1 MKLYPTTMSTR
12 RLGCARQMT
21 CAAALLLCR
30 ALVIIALSE
39 RLLAVG
45 AGSGGGSGGS
55 GGAGGSIGN
64 NVDSEDPE
72 FTDVIDNI
80 TVPAGRNVKLACSVK
95 NLGSYKVAWMHFE
108 QSAILTVHNHV
119 ITRNPRISVT
129 HDKHDK
135 HRTWFLHIN
144 NIQEEDKGRYMCQIN
159 TVTAKTQY
167 GFVKVVVPPN
177 IDDALT
183 SSDVIVREGD
193 NVTLRCKAK
202 GSPEP
207 SIRWRRDD
215 GNKIVINKTMEVLE
229 VDGEALELER
239 ISRLHMGAYLCIA
252 TNGVPP
258 SVSKRIKV
266 SVDFSPMVWIPHQ
279 LVGIPM
285 YFNVTLECFIE
296 ANPTSLNY
304 WTRENDQMITESAK
318 YKTETLPGNPSY
330 KATMRLTITNIQ
342 KSDYG
347 SYKCVAKNPRGEM
360 DGTIK
365 LYMSS
370 PPTTLPPPTTT
381 TTRRTTIAPAWDSF
395 STPIYGM
402 MPTNSVIV
410 IDKMGTKYQS
420 NLNEIGKSEQK
431 LTGENPKGYDWS
443 KDKSAAARM
452 QLWLPHAACGN
463 SNKLTYA
470 QRICCNYAMLIAL
483 LGMLLT
489 TWLQTAMIGT
499 TIIMTATKT
508 TAKEAVV
515 AAIVD
520 AASATAAD
528 SATNRKAV
536 SASTTAITKETATT
550 TATATPATVVLSA
563 EAFKTIRKEFT
574 TNEHTPLHM
583 HNGTRSISVAYKQA

>member
-1 MKLYPTTMSTR
+1 MLNHLYF
-12 RLGCARQMT
+12 
-21 CAAALLLCR
+21 ALLTVLLTSETMR
-30 ALVIIALSE
+30 TLALSSDGG
-39 RLLAVG
+39 VG
-45 AGSGGGSGGS
+45 NAPGGGST
-55 GGAGGSIGN
+55 AN
-64 NVDSEDPE
+64 NVILEDPE

-95 NLGSYKVAWMHFE
+95 NLGTYKVAWMHFE

-144 NIQEEDKGRYMCQIN
+144 NVQEEDMGRYMCQIN

-207 SIRWRRDD
+207 SIKWKRDD
-215 GNKIVINKTMEVLE
+215 NHKIVINKTLE
-229 VDGEALELER
+229 VNDLETDSLELER

-252 TNGVPP
+252 SNGVPP

-285 YFNVTLECFIE
+285 GFNVTLECFIE

-304 WTRENDQMITESAK
+304 WTRENEQMITESTK
-318 YKTETLPGNPSY
+318 YKTETIPGNPSY
-330 KATMRLTITNIQ
+330 KATMRLTITNVQ
-342 KSDYG
+342 SSDYG
-347 SYKCVAKNPRGEM
+347 NYKCVAKNPRGDM
-360 DGTIK
+360 DGNIK

-370 PPTTLPPPTTT
+370 PPTTQPPPTTT
-381 TTRRTTIAPAWDSF
+381 TLRTTTTTVNFLYDANTPFNGF
-395 STPIYGM
+395 SGGDL
-402 MPTNSVIV
+402 PTNSVIV
-410 IDKMGTKYQS
+410 YDKLGNKYQS

-431 LTGENPKGYDWS
+431 LMGSNPDSYDWS
-443 KDKSAAARM
+443 KGKRSGGHALRSIC
-452 QLWLPHAACGN
+452 WL
-463 SNKLTYA
+463 T
-470 QRICCNYAMLIAL
+470 
-483 LGMLLT
+483 MLLT
-489 TWLQTAMIGT
+489 LL
-499 TIIMTATKT
+499 
-508 TAKEAVV
+508 
-515 AAIVD
+515 AIE
-520 AASATAAD
+520 S
-528 SATNRKAV
+528 
-536 SASTTAITKETATT
+536 
-550 TATATPATVVLSA
+550 
-563 EAFKTIRKEFT
+563 
-574 TNEHTPLHM
+574 HH
-583 HNGTRSISVAYKQA
+583 

>member
-1 MKLYPTTMSTR
+1 MAYAHTYFL
-12 RLGCARQMT
+12 
-21 CAAALLLCR
+21 
-30 ALVIIALSE
+30 
-39 RLLAVG
+39 
-45 AGSGGGSGGS
+45 
-55 GGAGGSIGN
+55 
-64 NVDSEDPE
+64 DSEDPE

-207 SIRWRRDD
+207 SIRWKRDD
-215 GNKIVINKTMEVLE
+215 GNKIVINKTMEAVE

-304 WTRENDQMITESAK
+304 WTRENDQMITESSK

-330 KATMRLTITNIQ
+330 KATMRLIITNVQ

-381 TTRRTTIAPAWDSF
+381 TTRRTTIAPAWDVF

-410 IDKMGTKYQS
+410 IDKLGTKYQS

-443 KDKSAAARM
+443 KDKSAAART
-452 QLWLPHAACGN
+452 QLWLQHACCN
-463 SNKLTYA
+463 NKHHM
-470 QRICCNYAMLIAL
+470 QQICCNYEMLIAFVGVL
-483 LGMLLT
+483 AT
-489 TWLQTAMIGT
+489 TWLHSTLI
-499 TIIMTATKT
+499 TATLPK
-508 TAKEAVV
+508 
-515 AAIVD
+515 
-520 AASATAAD
+520 
-528 SATNRKAV
+528 
-536 SASTTAITKETATT
+536 TATT
-550 TATATPATVVLSA
+550 SAKVPARATNMKTANAATKVVLSA
-563 EAFKTIRKEFT
+563 KNYKTIRKELT
-574 TNEHTPLHM
+574 MENALTHTPIHM
-583 HNGTRSISVAYKQA
+583 HNDTCSISIAYT

>member
-1 MKLYPTTMSTR
+1 MFDHSSLIYHTLIFISCSLMLITHTTNIQ
-12 RLGCARQMT
+12 GVA
-21 CAAALLLCR
+21 
-30 ALVIIALSE
+30 
-39 RLLAVG
+39 
-45 AGSGGGSGGS
+45 
-55 GGAGGSIGN
+55 AGGTTSSASSSAN
-64 NVDSEDPE
+64 NVETEDPE
-72 FTDVIDNI
+72 FTDVIENV
-80 TVPAGRNVKLACSVK
+80 TVPAGRNIKLACSVK

-144 NIQEEDKGRYMCQIN
+144 NVQEEDRGRYMCQIN

-177 IDDALT
+177 IDDSLT

-207 SIRWRRDD
+207 LIRWKRDD
-215 GNKIVINKTMEVLE
+215 GLRIVVNKSLE
-229 VDGEALELER
+229 VSEIEGDILELER

-266 SVDFSPMVWIPHQ
+266 SVDFSPMVSIPHQ

-304 WTRENDQMITESAK
+304 WTRENEQMITDSAK
-318 YKTETLPGNPSY
+318 YKTETIPGNPSY
-330 KATMRLTITNIQ
+330 KATMRLHITNVQ
-342 KSDYG
+342 QSDYG

-370 PPTTLPPPTTT
+370 PPTTIPPPTTT
-381 TTRRTTIAPAWDSF
+381 TLATTTTTNMNEFDMDFNGIE
-395 STPIYGM
+395 
-402 MPTNSVIV
+402 PTNSIIV
-410 IDKMGTKYQS
+410 IDKLGIKYQS

-431 LTGENPKGYDWS
+431 LMGDTPKGYDWS
-443 KDKSAAARM
+443 KDKQSSAAVSWKFSCKSHVLKR
-452 QLWLPHAACGN
+452 LLLHHECLPLILLLRFVWLKFWN
-463 SNKLTYA
+463 L
-470 QRICCNYAMLIAL
+470 
-483 LGMLLT
+483 
-489 TWLQTAMIGT
+489 
-499 TIIMTATKT
+499 
-508 TAKEAVV
+508 
-515 AAIVD
+515 
-520 AASATAAD
+520 
-528 SATNRKAV
+528 
-536 SASTTAITKETATT
+536 KET
-550 TATATPATVVLSA
+550 
-563 EAFKTIRKEFT
+563 
-574 TNEHTPLHM
+574 
-583 HNGTRSISVAYKQA
+583 